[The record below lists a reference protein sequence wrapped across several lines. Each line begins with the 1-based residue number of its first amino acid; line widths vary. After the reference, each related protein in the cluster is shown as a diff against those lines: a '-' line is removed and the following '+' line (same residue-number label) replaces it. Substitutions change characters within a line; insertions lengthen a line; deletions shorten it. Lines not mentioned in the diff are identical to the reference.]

1 LNDAAY
7 EYFRQDQETL
17 IRFITAAFV
26 LWICSYTHA
35 DTLGEWIE
43 PDGVGVGDYATDRLG
58 TAWDMSDTAGIELH
72 QIDQV
77 SIQNGILK
85 GTTGGNDPWIAFELD
100 PLDLPDTRRYG
111 TVGFR
116 FLRSP
121 GGPVGIYWKDES
133 NQWRHT
139 SLMCPDNEWITA
151 VTELW
156 QLPEWTG
163 HCTALRIDPAT
174 SSGVEIRLDQVT
186 LTEGDV
192 ASDSFTFEMD
202 VSEPMVISLQY
213 REFQTSSWTPLPSAQ
228 QIEAGNGNISF
239 SCDVSSLQGGR
250 YYEFR
255 SICECSART
264 DTVDCPGFLRADRTP
279 SLTMTD
285 PAEDIVILEAPDFA
299 TLRGD
304 PWDMNG
310 ISDIGSCGGM
320 VDIQC
325 QNGLFSARTVNND
338 PWVVFSGNDIDASQY
353 TVIGWYMKVS
363 RSGRYAFH
371 WMDDQGIWHHSG
383 LLSTARAN
391 TWQFY
396 TYDLSCEPSWSGI
409 ISKIRIDPVTCG
421 DVWVEFDWVRLVDPT
436 DTGIQAAWN
445 VWDEEGMSTLDLFC
459 RESESGSG
467 ALFRVTSLQ
476 ADNGPGAVNLDI
488 SALPPGTYSVVSVL
502 DDGAHPLM
510 EDGAEGS
517 LMIQNR
523 YNLPPTVTIL
533 SPGAETPRIPDVSEF
548 SRDVLEDPWDFNELS
563 DGCLF
568 HNLTDLIVD
577 DGILT
582 ATSET
587 ADPYFWLLFQGYYSA
602 QNAGKT
608 GQRFP
613 IDPSTYSLLSFRM
626 YIDEP
631 SCMRLFWYR
640 GSNGAPA
647 ECDTLNQ
654 TISESIQLFQGWNT
668 YRIDLR
674 TLGVDQT
681 TGTGLWSNHDIING
695 LRVDPASHAGRTIRI
710 DWFRLSGQ
718 GNEDT
723 YIDISWQVEDDLQEA
738 EVGLFIDDDGSGF
751 DGTRIYG
758 PSPAT
763 QDIEYITFCTA
774 HLPYPGYHVYAEV
787 SDGVNEP
794 VRSYAPAPMKIN
806 APPLI
811 LVREPNEIG
820 STAFT
825 ATPQGDTWDMDSWQD
840 IDMLVNIDNPQL
852 EGGMLSGVSTNSNP
866 VDPLAD
872 SQVHLAFTEP
882 INTRRFSAVRFR
894 QWSDQWSV
902 LRLIWRHTND
912 SQYQATEDFVV
923 YPGWNEFVIPDINN
937 LIMEYPSAQDWSGY
951 ITDIF
956 RIDPSELRNS
966 TFQLDYV
973 ELYTKDMTED
983 SFDLKAEIVDPDD
996 DVSLEWYWHST
1007 PESPDSHLICMNNDC
1022 GEGLLTTTWD
1032 LSNLPGGEYHVYC
1045 IADDGMNRT
1054 KHHAKGIL
1062 VLNRTP
1068 AFQFIEPD
1076 GNHDTVEPGNDYS
1089 TEERGDAWDMNAPTD
1104 IDVHIGFDDV
1114 QWPNGS
1120 FAAVTSCNDAY
1131 WLWNCMNHPIDTDRY
1146 STVSFQ
1152 IFVDHPQNS
1161 PTKAMIYWKHTTDGP
1176 WYHSNFLSLQE
1187 GWNTAIVSLEEDYPE
1202 TWTNAVSILRI
1213 DPVAAADV
1221 AIELDWVRLSE
1232 PGSAEYTIQWT
1243 ASDPDDDASVLLSC
1257 TSPSVGD
1264 EDILIADAISEDAG
1278 ITSFSWDLSP
1288 FPPDEYSITA
1298 TIDDF
1303 INAPHIVH
1311 SLHPVVISSSQEA
1324 LNLTGYVVDIDTL
1337 RLSWNEP
1344 ADGYEV
1350 FRVYRDSTAY
1360 FEPAI
1365 ECLIAETGGTV
1376 VYADITDATMNP
1388 DLEYYYL
1395 VTFLNSQQIESP
1407 PSNIIGIANYSY

>member
-1 LNDAAY
+1 M
-7 EYFRQDQETL
+7 
-17 IRFITAAFV
+17 IRTIPAFLLLSLFV
-26 LWICSYTHA
+26 NTYA
-35 DTLGEWIE
+35 DTPLEWLE
-43 PDGVGVGDYATDRLG
+43 PDGIGSGDYAFDRLG
-58 TAWDMSDTAGIELH
+58 YTWDLEDTTGFQMH
-72 QIDQV
+72 HIDHI
-77 SIQNGILK
+77 SIQNGILH
-85 GTTGGNDPWIAFELD
+85 GTSCGNDPWVSFYLD
-100 PLDLPDTRRYG
+100 PLDLPDTHRYG

-116 FLRSP
+116 FMRSP
-121 GGPVGIYWKDES
+121 GGPVGLYWRDELY
-133 NQWRHT
+133 QWHHS
-139 SLMCPDNEWITA
+139 SLIAPDGEWISP
-151 VTELW
+151 VMNLW
-156 QLPEWTG
+156 QNPDWTG
-163 HCTALRIDPAT
+163 PCTA
-174 SSGVEIRLDQVT
+174 IRLDPSTSSDVQFQLDWFT
-186 LTEGDV
+186 LTEGEV
-192 ASDSFTFEMD
+192 VSDGLIVEMD
-202 VSEPMVISLQY
+202 VSEAMVISLEY
-213 REFQTSSWTPLPSAQ
+213 RVWDTTLWAPLASAQ
-228 QIEAGNGNISF
+228 ELDAESGFWSHY
-239 SCDVSSLQGGR
+239 CDVSSIPGGD
-250 YYEFR
+250 YYELR
-255 SICECSART
+255 AICEREVRV
-264 DTVDCPGFLRADRTP
+264 DTIDCQGFIRIDRSP
-279 SLTMTD
+279 VLDMTAPD
-285 PAEDIVILEAPDFA
+285 EEIVILEAPDFA
-299 TLRGD
+299 TLRGN
-304 PWDMNG
+304 PWDMDG
-310 ISDIGSCGGM
+310 IADIGSCGGM
-320 VDIQC
+320 MDIQC
-325 QNGLFSARTVNND
+325 QNGLFTARTTNND
-338 PWVVFSGNDIDASQY
+338 PWIVFSGNDIDASEF
-353 TVIGWYMKVS
+353 TMVSWFMKLS
-363 RSGRYAFH
+363 QSGRYAVH
-371 WMDDQGIWHHSG
+371 WMDEQGGWHHSD
-383 LLSTARAN
+383 LLPSARADVWN
-391 TWQFY
+391 FY
-396 TYDLSCEPSWSGI
+396 TFDLSDDPSWTGVI
-409 ISKIRIDPVTCG
+409 KKIRLDPTTYEDVSVEID
-421 DVWVEFDWVRLVDPT
+421 WLRLVNPEYT
-436 DTGIQAAWN
+436 TVQTSWHS
-445 VWDEEGMSTLDLFC
+445 WDEESLSRLFLSC
-459 RESESGSG
+459 RETGTSGDDEYAIESIS
-467 ALFRVTSLQ
+467 VE
-476 ADNGPGAVNLDI
+476 NGTGNHDLDV
-488 SALPPGTYSVVSVL
+488 SALPPGSYSVTSIL
-502 DDGAHPLM
+502 DDGAHPLF
-510 EDGAEGS
+510 EDQSEGTLILQS
-517 LMIQNR
+517 RN
-523 YNLPPTVTIL
+523 NTPPVLSIL
-533 SPGAETPRIPDVSEF
+533 TPNAETPRIPDVSEF

-613 IDPSTYSLLSFRM
+613 IDPSMYSLLSFRM

-681 TGTGLWSNHDIING
+681 TGSGLWSNHDIING

-758 PSPAT
+758 PTPAT

-806 APPLI
+806 AAPLI

-825 ATPQGDTWDMDSWQD
+825 ATPQGDTWDMDSWED

-1022 GEGLLTTTWD
+1022 GGGLLTTTWD

-1114 QWPNGS
+1114 QWSNGS

-1131 WLWNCMNHPIDTDRY
+1131 WLWNCMNNPIDTDRY

-1278 ITSFSWDLSP
+1278 ITIFSWDLSP

-1365 ECLIAETGGTV
+1365 ECLIAETSGTV